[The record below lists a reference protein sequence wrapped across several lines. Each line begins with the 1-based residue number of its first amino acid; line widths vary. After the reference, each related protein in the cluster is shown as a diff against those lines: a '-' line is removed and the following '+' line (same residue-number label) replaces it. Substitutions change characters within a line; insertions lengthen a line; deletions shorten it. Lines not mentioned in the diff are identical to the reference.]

1 MTDILAGG
9 TFHAHFTTFRPS
21 TGAPHTLAGTP
32 AVSVYKDGSNT
43 QSTAGVTLTA
53 DFDSVTGLN
62 LVAVDTSADGT
73 FYSAGSSFSLV
84 VTTGTVDSV
93 SAVGMVVGSFSI
105 ARSAA
110 YAKAVEVEADI
121 AALNDL
127 SAGDAA
133 AAVWSEPYTD
143 YLSDSSVFGYIL
155 ANLPDA
161 TTVAFEVW
169 QADPAGWSSTED
181 TFGYLIQQPQPLDD
195 DAIRAA
201 LGLAAADLDTQ
212 LAAIPTAAENADAV
226 RTELATELDRID
238 ADITSRLAAGDY
250 TAPDNDGIGT
260 IITALGDIPD
270 ADENADALLDRAN
283 GVETGYTMRQAAR
296 LILSSTVAKLS
307 GAETTTITIRDIG
320 DTKNRIVAT
329 VDASGNRSVIE
340 TDVS

>member
-9 TFHAHFTTFRPS
+9 TFHVHFTTFRPS

-105 ARSAA
+105 ARTAA

-127 SAGDAA
+127 STGDVAGAVLNAA
-133 AAVWSEPYTD
+133 M
-143 YLSDSSVFGYIL
+143 
-155 ANLPDA
+155 
-161 TTVAFEVW
+161 
-169 QADPAGWSSTED
+169 
-181 TFGYLIQQPQPLDD
+181 
-195 DAIRAA
+195 
-201 LGLAAADLDTQ
+201 
-212 LAAIPTAAENADAV
+212 
-226 RTELATELDRID
+226 
-238 ADITSRLAAGDY
+238 GDY
-250 TAPDNDGIGT
+250 TTPDTVGAVLNDTELMVIEVKAKTDSLNFTVAGQVNANITYVNDVEVTGT
-260 IITALGDIPD
+260 GKLGDEWRP
-270 ADENADALLDRAN
+270 
-283 GVETGYTMRQAAR
+283 V
-296 LILSSTVAKLS
+296 
-307 GAETTTITIRDIG
+307 
-320 DTKNRIVAT
+320 
-329 VDASGNRSVIE
+329 
-340 TDVS
+340 